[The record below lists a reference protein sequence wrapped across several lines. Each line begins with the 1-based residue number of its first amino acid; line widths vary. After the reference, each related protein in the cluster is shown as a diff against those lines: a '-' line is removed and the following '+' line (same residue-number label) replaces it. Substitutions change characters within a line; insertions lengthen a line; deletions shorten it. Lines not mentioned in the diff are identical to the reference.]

1 MSTTQL
7 LIAWWVLLSPWF
19 PDECPAYKFIEKF
32 FTYRFVMGLRAEFDA
47 IRTCLLHGSATL
59 TMSAALS
66 DLLAEE
72 TRLQSLTDSNDSV
85 PHSVLACAARIRRSA
100 CGYVLDTYLVQIR
113 IAYAVDT
120 YPRSI
125 RKKQI

>member
-1 MSTTQL
+1 
-7 LIAWWVLLSPWF
+7 
-19 PDECPAYKFIEKF
+19 
-32 FTYRFVMGLRAEFDA
+32 MGLRAEFDA